1 MKSCMIITD
10 FSKIVYAS
18 VYVMKDDIKKSSPEE
33 IENILRHMAINSCL
47 TIKKKFQSQYGELII
62 ALDGKNNFRYG
73 IHPNYKFKR
82 KENRDKDDLP
92 WHIIKNCMDKIK
104 EEAKVYWPWKV
115 VWSER
120 AEADDVMVVLTEEV
134 ANKNIAENG
143 LLDEI
148 EAEPVLLDTR
158 DQDLFFLQK
167 YPNVTQYD
175 SRDRKIIRLEE
186 DYDTWIKEFIIKGD
200 SGDGIPN
207 VFSDLN
213 CFADGIKQTAAIK
226 SRMAPIL
233 AHKNIFDY
241 NDDKQI
247 MKRIRENYQL
257 AIFDGLPIDVRDEI
271 LDCWYRSKKASKMVM
286 LRYLQ
291 ENNCKNLIE
300 HIEEM

>member
-1 MKSCMIITD
+1 MIITD

-47 TIKKKFQSQYGELII
+47 TIKKRFQSQYGELVI

-134 ANKNIAENG
+134 ANKNIVENG

-148 EAEPVLLDTR
+148 EAEPVLIDTR

-175 SRDRKIIRLEE
+175 SRDRKVIKLDEN
-186 DYDTWIKEFIIKGD
+186 YDTWIKEFIIKGD
-200 SGDGIPN
+200 PQSDSVPN

-213 CFADGIKQTAAIK
+213 CMADGIKQTAAIK

-241 NDDKQI
+241 NDDPKI
-247 MKRIRENYQL
+247 AKRIRENYQL
-257 AIFDGLPIDVRDEI
+257 VIFDGMPIDVRDEI
-271 LDCWYRSKKASKMVM
+271 MESWKNAKKASKMVM
-286 LRYLQ
+286 MKYLI
-291 ENNCKNLIE
+291 EKKCKNLLE
-300 HIEEM
+300 HLEEM

>member
-1 MKSCMIITD
+1 MIITD